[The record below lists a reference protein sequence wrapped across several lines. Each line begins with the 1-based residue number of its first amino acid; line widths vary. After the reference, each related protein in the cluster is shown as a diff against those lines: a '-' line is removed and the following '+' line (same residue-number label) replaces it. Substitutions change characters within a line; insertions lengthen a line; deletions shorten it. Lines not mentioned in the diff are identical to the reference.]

1 MTVLGH
7 LLLTLARVLG
17 FLIDLYTLLVGL
29 SVLMSWVRPDP
40 SSPIVRFLYQVTEP
54 SFRLARRLIP
64 RRWVYKTGFDLS
76 PLLVFI
82 LLILLD
88 SFLVGLLTDAGRS
101 LLSR

>member
-1 MTVLGH
+1 MTFLGH
-7 LLLTLARVLG
+7 LILTIARVLG

-29 SVLMSWVRPDP
+29 AVLMSWVRPDP
-40 SSPIVRFLYQVTEP
+40 ASPIVRFLYQVTEP

-64 RRWVYKTGFDLS
+64 RRWTFRMGFDLS

-82 LLILLD
+82 LLIILD
-88 SFLVGLLTDAGRS
+88 SFLVGLLTDAGRN